1 MAQSVPDAT
10 TDFPLAEL
18 PLSAEEAERAALVDF
33 AVDREGELPLG
44 TQLEWKIRG
53 MLVRGALRPGDRVPS
68 VRELADFAG
77 VNVNTARAVYR
88 SLEEDG
94 LIASEQGRG
103 TFVAAAAYELTELEP
118 IAARAAAE
126 ARERGL
132 DPRAVA
138 AAIYSD
144 RREEDA
150 PSLTPFPPIDMS
162 GDSLAIRAALREQIG
177 RLEQEIATYA
187 WHDPSSP
194 PEPRPRGA
202 EPVGRIVGVEE
213 LERTRAELIDRLR
226 RLRGEA
232 TRRGSSEAAVRAHVE
247 RMVSDPAQH
256 RWEMV
261 GSEAAGEPGPGCKT
275 WRVVPAWGPVGA
287 IMGWWRVKVSSGCP
301 SAGPLAAA
309 TGGGAGDDQIR
320 RR

>member
-1 MAQSVPDAT
+1 MAQSPAAPL
-10 TDFPLAEL
+10 DFPLAEL
-18 PLSAEEAERAALVDF
+18 PLSEEEAERTALVDF
-33 AVDREGELPLG
+33 AIEREGELPLG

-53 MLVRGALRPGDRVPS
+53 MIVRGALRPGDRVPS

-88 SLEEDG
+88 SLEGEG

-103 TFVAAAAYELTELEP
+103 TFVAPGAYELTELQP
-118 IAARAAAE
+118 IAARAVAE

-132 DPRAVA
+132 DPRALA
-138 AAIYSD
+138 AAIYSE
-144 RREEDA
+144 RPEGEA
-150 PSLTPFPPIDMS
+150 PPAMPFPPIDMS

-177 RLEQEIATYA
+177 RLEREIANYA
-187 WHDPSSP
+187 WHDPSSA
-194 PEPRPRGA
+194 PEQRPRGA
-202 EPVGRIVGVEE
+202 EPVGRVAGVDE

-247 RMVSDPAQH
+247 RMVSDPAEH

-261 GSEAAGEPGPGCKT
+261 GSEAVGEPGCTT

-301 SAGPLAAA
+301 LAAPLAAA
-309 TGGGAGDDQIR
+309 TGGGAGDDQSR
-320 RR
+320 SR